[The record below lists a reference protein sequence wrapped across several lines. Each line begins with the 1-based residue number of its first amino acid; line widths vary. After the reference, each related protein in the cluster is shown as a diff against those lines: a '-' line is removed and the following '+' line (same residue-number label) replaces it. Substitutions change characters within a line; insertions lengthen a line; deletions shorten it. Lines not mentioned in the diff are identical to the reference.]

1 MATYNPNLFGAPIVK
16 STYDALGI
24 PLAESQPTST
34 VLGSVAPSNT
44 TQPAPTLETSPT
56 NTQPTYTP
64 PTAEQIAAAQ
74 LSTDRATAKTKLDA
88 YNALFGGLFGKIDTA
103 AADQATTTRANYGTQ
118 RTDLTDQYNADL
130 PNLDMSYYLGGIGD
144 SSLRLAGRGQ
154 AEKAL
159 TKSLNTVGANESN
172 DLTGIAKEAAKF
184 KAGYAAD
191 QSGIELIR
199 SQIDQTTDPQELQ
212 QLQNDIQA
220 KMAGITAD
228 SAGFETGGT
237 YRNQLA
243 AIAPTKDLGPIKST
257 LTSLMSGAANPALKT
272 QIATQIIDNAGLSP
286 DQTKLL
292 YDTYVNAPAA

>member
-1 MATYNPNLFGAPIVK
+1 MYPTNDFSKTLLKPITDTYINTGSAAPLEYATPGPQASAP
-16 STYDALGI
+16 LGGGT
-24 PLAESQPTST
+24 A
-34 VLGSVAPSNT
+34 
-44 TQPAPTLETSPT
+44 PAPTAPA
-56 NTQPTYTP
+56 
-64 PTAEQIAAAQ
+64 PTAPTAPTATKLTATQVA
-74 LSTDRATAKTKLDA
+74 SSRKTAKSKLDA

-103 AADQATTTRANYGTQ
+103 AADQVATTRANYGQQ
-118 RTDLTDQYNADL
+118 RTDLTDQYNTDL
-130 PNLDMSYYLGGIGD
+130 PNLDMSYYLGGVGD

-159 TKSLNTVGANESN
+159 QKSINTVGANETT
-172 DLTGIAKEAAKF
+172 DLTNIGKETAKF

-191 QSGIELIR
+191 QSGIDLIR

-220 KMAGITAD
+220 KIAGVTAD
-228 SAGFETGGT
+228 TAGFETGGT
-237 YRNQLA
+237 YRSQLA
-243 AIAPTKDLGPIKST
+243 NIAPAKDLSPLKAT

-286 DQTKLL
+286 DQTKQL

>member
-1 MATYNPNLFGAPIVK
+1 MYPTNDFAKNLLKPLTDTYINTGTTTPLEYAYQGPQASAP
-16 STYDALGI
+16 LGGTTTTVSA
-24 PLAESQPTST
+24 PEQPTVT
-34 VLGSVAPSNT
+34 
-44 TQPAPTLETSPT
+44 APTA
-56 NTQPTYTP
+56 
-64 PTAEQIAAAQ
+64 PTAAQVAAAQ
-74 LSTDRATAKTKLDA
+74 LSTNRATAKSKLDA

-237 YRNQLA
+237 YRSQLA